1 MLTVLAALPAVFS
14 AIDKFSDLF
23 RAGKQVYE
31 SVTGKESTAQTAAEL
46 QAEVSALPP
55 EQQQAFLREM
65 ELQIEQ
71 YRAESARL
79 AQQDGEVTADLLA
92 TLPMDMRAKVA
103 WERMTTRPRIAM
115 MAAKVLMLPV
125 YITVFDMAV
134 TVANGVAA
142 SFGLK
147 LDLPKLAGVFV
158 DNNSPYAGLYG
169 AAAGWAAAVVIVFM
183 GLRQLEKDRES
194 GGGGLAG
201 AVSGVVNLIS
211 SLRPG
216 LGGKR

>member
-1 MLTVLAALPAVFS
+1 MFGVLAALPVVFS
-14 AIDKFSDLF
+14 AIDKFADLF
-23 RAGKQVYE
+23 SAGKQAYE
-31 SVTGKESTAQTAAEL
+31 AVTGKPSAAKSPEDL
-46 QAEVSALPP
+46 KAEVSALPP
-55 EQQQAFLREM
+55 EQQQAFLRQM

-71 YRAESARL
+71 YRAENERL

-92 TLPMDMRAKVA
+92 TLPMEMRAKVA

-115 MAAKVLMLPV
+115 KAAQVLMLPV

-134 TVANGVAA
+134 TVVNGVAHA
-142 SFGLK
+142 FGLV

-158 DNNSPYAGLYG
+158 DNNSPYAGLYA

-183 GLRQLEKDRES
+183 GLRQIDKDKAS

-201 AVSGVVNLIS
+201 AVSGIVNLVA

-216 LGGKR
+216 MGGKR